1 MAMTSW
7 THSRFSI
14 SAAAAAL
21 VVSVMGGIGF
31 NGDGGQARA
40 AENLKLTKR
49 VCNKAVRHVPTADA
63 TYQPGVDV
71 RGRPVAPA
79 DIGGGSAI
87 RLPDSYSINLE
98 IDLFQNFGIPLDPR
112 LQGTDLSVGRID
124 IRGNDVYFN
133 GQPLQ
138 DDAERAFVALCQ
150 ERFPNN

>member
-1 MAMTSW
+1 M
-7 THSRFSI
+7 FSVTQ
-14 SAAAAAL
+14 SLVATFVLAGAL
-21 VVSVMGGIGF
+21 IVGAIDAFGPFKGSGE
-31 NGDGGQARA
+31 ALA
-40 AENLKLTKR
+40 AEELKLTKR

>member
-1 MAMTSW
+1 MTSV
-7 THSRFSI
+7 TQNPVSTAIAVFTLIGGALGAFGPI
-14 SAAAAAL
+14 SGGGAAL
-21 VVSVMGGIGF
+21 
-31 NGDGGQARA
+31 A
-40 AENLKLTKR
+40 AEELKLTKR